1 MSELING
8 LQRISSISQLANFHG
23 TLAMLSLILFG
34 AAIVLYFFTTRLQP
48 SISWL
53 KSILTVL
60 FIDLTLL
67 DIAGLITYIPYRGV
81 GGSKSVLIASENT
94 AWLHNVIFE
103 HKEFLAFAPPLL
115 IFSAMFIVFKLGNS
129 FGDNNKVHYLRLAVI
144 SSILLSLLFVLV
156 VAGEAV
162 LVTKA
167 API

>member
-8 LQRISSISQLANFHG
+8 LQKISFPSQLVNFHG

-34 AAIVLYFFTTRLQP
+34 ASIVLYFFTTRLQL

-53 KSILTVL
+53 KSTLAAL
-60 FIDLTLL
+60 FIDLILL
-67 DIAGLITYIPYRGV
+67 NIAGLIAYISYRGV
-81 GGSKSVLIASENT
+81 GGPKSVLIASENT

-115 IFSAMFIVFKLGNS
+115 IFSAMFIVLKLGNS
-129 FGDNNKVHYLRLAVI
+129 FGDDNKVHYLRLAVI
-144 SSILLSLLFVLV
+144 SSIFLSLLFVLV

-162 LVTKA
+162 LVTKV